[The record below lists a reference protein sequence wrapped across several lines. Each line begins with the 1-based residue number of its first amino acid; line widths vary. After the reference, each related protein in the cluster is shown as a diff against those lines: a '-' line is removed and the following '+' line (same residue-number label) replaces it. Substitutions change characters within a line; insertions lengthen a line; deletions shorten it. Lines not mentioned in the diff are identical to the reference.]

1 MLISVPLFGDSTY
14 LDDNTS
20 YDIGLKMLSVYE
32 PGSDAFNNMFYTF
45 VYN

>member
-1 MLISVPLFGDSTY
+1 MLISVPLFSDSTY

-20 YDIGLKMLSVYE
+20 YDIGLKMMSVYNT
-32 PGSDAFNNMFYTF
+32 GSDDFNNMFYTF